1 MEQNEIDKLV
11 GDIQNY
17 LTDVG
22 EQTPFDETDRAR
34 QAPEMARAG
43 LFISAGGRTGMDRFL
58 KYSRLASYAVELL
71 TIGLFTTGVISP
83 FPSWPMTL
91 MFLMGVLLFGI
102 FSITV
107 LISLQARI
115 RLLLRIEESTKRV
128 ARSKERIATALEKI
142 RID

>member
-1 MEQNEIDKLV
+1 MEQREIDKLV
-11 GDIQNY
+11 SDIQNY

-22 EQTPFDETDRAR
+22 EQAPFDATDRAS
-34 QAPEMARAG
+34 QEQDMARAG
-43 LFISAGGRTGMDRFL
+43 LFISTKGRTGMGRFL
-58 KYSRLASYAVELL
+58 KYSQLASYAVELL
-71 TIGLFTTGVISP
+71 TIGLFTAGVISP

-102 FSITV
+102 FSVTV

-128 ARSKERIATALEKI
+128 ARSKERIAAALE
-142 RID
+142 RIQTD